1 MGAQIMSHPFGDLVT
16 QHLSRKH
23 GLSQNLLA
31 SDIDQDE
38 SVISRMCKGERLTG
52 AHARERVLNIIT
64 WFKDQEVL
72 SKRSEADAL
81 LAAAGMSG
89 LRIDAEHATERAL
102 AQSLPADAPTSTAD
116 LEQLSSIFIIRDR
129 RYNLAEVPPSA
140 QHIPFMVPPLPPQGI
155 FGRDA
160 AMKDIFD
167 LLALQDDQARD
178 VQPIALRGLGGI
190 GKTTL
195 AVAIGRLALAS
206 NIFPDGVLWVAL
218 GLSPTVRILLDSWGK
233 HLGLDLYAER
243 DENAS
248 RDRLRT
254 ALFRRRTLLLIDDV
268 WNADHA
274 QYFNV
279 GGPHCR
285 TLFTTRE
292 LPIAQLLAT
301 RQRTLRV
308 DVLEPDAAF
317 ALLQRLAP
325 DVVTTNERGARR
337 LCERLEFLPLA
348 LTLAGR
354 LLANEADVPQRMQR
368 LLDELIERRD
378 ARLRLLQA
386 EKRDGLEDEQPSL
399 QAILGMS
406 IERLAPIDQERFAML
421 STFGGDPLTW
431 EINAATYVWDCSP
444 EEAEITVSHFVH
456 RGLVE
461 PRGARYWMHALLAD
475 YAGEM
480 LEGMNL

>member
-1 MGAQIMSHPFGDLVT
+1 MSHPFGDLVR

-23 GLSQNLLA
+23 GLSQKKIA
-31 SDIDQDE
+31 KGIDQNE
-38 SVISRMCKGERLTG
+38 AVISKMCQGERLSG
-52 AHARERVLNIIT
+52 SQARERVVDIIV
-64 WFKDQEVL
+64 WFKNQGAL
-72 SKRSEADAL
+72 SNRSEADAL

-89 LRIDAEHATERAL
+89 LQTDATYDKERGL
-102 AQSLPADAPTSTAD
+102 AQSLPVDTPTSTVD
-116 LEQLSSIFIIRDR
+116 REQLSSILIIDNR
-129 RYNLAEVPPSA
+129 RYNLAEEPPNA
-140 QHIPFMVPPLPPQGI
+140 QHVPFMVPPLPPQGI

-160 AMKDIFD
+160 AMKEIFD

-178 VQPIALRGLGGI
+178 VQPVALRGLGGI

-195 AVAIGRLALAS
+195 AIALGRLAIAANS
-206 NIFPDGVLWVAL
+206 FPDGVLWVAL
-218 GLSPTVRILLDSWGK
+218 GPSPTVRILLDSWGK

-243 DENAS
+243 DEHAS

-254 ALFRRRTLLLIDDV
+254 ALFRRRTLLLVDDV
-268 WNADHA
+268 WNSDHA

-317 ALLQRLAP
+317 ALLRRLAP
-325 DVVTTNERGARR
+325 DIVTTNERGARR
-337 LCERLEFLPLA
+337 LCKRLEFLPLA

-378 ARLRLLQA
+378 ARLKLLQA
-386 EKRDGLEDEQPSL
+386 EKREGLEDQQPSL

-406 IERLAPIDQERFAML
+406 IERLTPIDQQRFAML

-444 EEAEITVSHFVH
+444 EAAEITVSHLVH

-480 LEGMNL
+480 LEQMDL

>member
-1 MGAQIMSHPFGDLVT
+1 MSHPFGDLVT

-23 GLSQNLLA
+23 GLSQNQLA
-31 SDIDQDE
+31 RGINQDE
-38 SVISRMCKGERLTG
+38 AVISKMCRGERLSG
-52 AHARERVLNIIT
+52 AQARERVLDIIA
-64 WFKDQEVL
+64 WFKDQGLL
-72 SKRSEADAL
+72 SKWSEADAL
-81 LAAAGMSG
+81 LAAARMSG
-89 LRIDAEHATERAL
+89 LQAEVENAREYNL
-102 AQSLPADAPTSTAD
+102 AQGLLADTPKSTVD
-116 LEQLSSIFIIRDR
+116 LEQLSSIFFIHDR
-129 RYNLAEVPPSA
+129 RYNLAEEPPNA
-140 QHIPFMVPPLPPQGI
+140 QHTPFMVPPLPPQGI

-160 AMKDIFD
+160 AIKEIFD

-195 AVAIGRLALAS
+195 AIMLGRLAIAS
-206 NIFPDGVLWVAL
+206 NSFPDGVLWVAL
-218 GLSPTVRILLDSWGK
+218 GPSPTVRILLDGWGK

-254 ALFRRRTLLLIDDV
+254 ALFRRRTLLLVDDV

-279 GGPHCR
+279 GGPNCR

-308 DVLEPDAAF
+308 DVLKPEAAF
-317 ALLQRLAP
+317 ALLNSLAP

-378 ARLRLLQA
+378 ARLKLPQA
-386 EKRDGLEDEQPSL
+386 EKREGLEDQQPSL

-461 PRGARYWMHALLAD
+461 PRGTRYWMHALLAD

-480 LEGMNL
+480 LEKLNL